1 MLALDTA
8 IAAHI
13 AERVTTLAVCWR
25 IERTDGVLILGT
37 ENDRDVNVAT
47 TNQYGLEGLYVAKAG
62 IIGSDVKSSSDI
74 SVDNMEVQGAIKEAA
89 DLSVVDLSAADIE
102 AGLFDGATV
111 TLFLVN
117 WASPD
122 DGPIILRTG
131 TIGEITRTSDKQYRT
146 ELRGMTQ
153 KLTQNIVRTYGSGCD
168 AELGDTRCMVDL
180 APLTRTGTVTAVTSS
195 RLFTATISG
204 AAITDE
210 MNGGLLAWT
219 AGDNLGFSME
229 VKQLT
234 LGNTVNL
241 YLPMPLDVQI
251 GDTFTVRP
259 GCDKSAAMCKG
270 RFSNLVN
277 FRGHGAWVPGLGEL
291 SVFGGQTASRSE
303 RPAQFLEWPRTSIP

>member
-102 AGLFDGATV
+102 AGLFDNATV

-153 KLTQNIVRTYGSGCD
+153 QLTQNIVRTFGSGCD
-168 AELGDTRCMVDL
+168 AELGDARCMVDL

-234 LGNTVNL
+234 LGNTVSL

-270 RFSNLVN
+270 RFLNLVN

-291 SVFGGQTASRSE
+291 AVFGGQTAARSE
-303 RPAQFLEWPRTSIP
+303 RPAQFLEWPRTAIP